1 MNSSFETPYVSEE
14 VSPWWLKGLAIF
26 MALISIFMLLS
37 VASGLLTPM
46 FVDSLM
52 SEDFEEVQP
61 YPEDGTDEDK
71 AEWNETNEFWDD
83 MVEYMDEMMRVMKFQ
98 AAHSGIL
105 AIIGL
110 FSVPV
115 LWRGDRDLGIKLVG
129 VWIGVNLLGGMGL
142 MWMLTRSGLLMPEFA
157 TGRAGED
164 WGATVELMETITLVA
179 SWGQI
184 IFCNI
189 CFLGILGLVA
199 NKSKP
204 PTRLVSAPVSDA
216 TIPPQS

>member
-1 MNSSFETPYVSEE
+1 MTFEAPYIPEE
-14 VSPWWLKGLAIF
+14 PSPWWLKGLAIF

-37 VASGLLTPM
+37 VASGVLSPM
-46 FVDSLM
+46 FVDRLIA
-52 SEDFEEVQP
+52 EDFEEIEP
-61 YPEDGTDEDK
+61 YPEDGTDEEK

-129 VWIGVNLLGGMGL
+129 AWIGVNLLGGMGL
-142 MWMLTRSGLLMPEFA
+142 MWILTRSGLLMPEFA
-157 TGRAGED
+157 TGRGGEE
-164 WGATVELMETITLVA
+164 WGASAELMETITLVA

>member
-1 MNSSFETPYVSEE
+1 MNSSFEAPYVPEE

-37 VASGLLTPM
+37 VASGLLTPI
-46 FVDSLM
+46 FVDRLM
-52 SEDFEEVQP
+52 PEDFEEVNP

-83 MVEYMDEMMRVMKFQ
+83 MVEYTDEMMGVMKFQ
-98 AAHSGIL
+98 AVHSGIL

-157 TGRAGED
+157 TGRGGEE
-164 WGATVELMETITLVA
+164 WGASAELMETITLVG

-199 NKSKP
+199 SKSKP
-204 PTRLVSAPVSDA
+204 PTMLVSGTDV
-216 TIPPQS
+216 PPQS

>member
-1 MNSSFETPYVSEE
+1 MNSSFEAPYVSEG

-37 VASGLLTPM
+37 VASGLLTPI
-46 FVDSLM
+46 FVDRLM
-52 SEDFEEVQP
+52 PEDFEEVNP

-83 MVEYMDEMMRVMKFQ
+83 MVEYTDEMMGVLKFQ

-142 MWMLTRSGLLMPEFA
+142 MWILTRSGLLMPEFA
-157 TGRAGED
+157 TGRGGEE
-164 WGATVELMETITLVA
+164 WGASAELMETITLVA

-189 CFLGILGLVA
+189 CFLGILSLVA
-199 NKSKP
+199 SKSKP
-204 PTRLVSAPVSDA
+204 PTMLVSGTDV
-216 TIPPQS
+216 PPQS